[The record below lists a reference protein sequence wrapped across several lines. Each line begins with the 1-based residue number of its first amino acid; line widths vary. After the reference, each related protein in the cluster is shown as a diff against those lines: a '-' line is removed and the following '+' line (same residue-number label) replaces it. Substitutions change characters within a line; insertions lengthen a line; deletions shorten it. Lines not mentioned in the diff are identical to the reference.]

1 MAADEVVARVGAM
14 IRASEVRVSSQ
25 IATLLALAEA
35 GFDTTE
41 IELALEREAEALA
54 CLRRQQLHIDENK
67 SP

>member
-1 MAADEVVARVGAM
+1 MTADEVVARVGAL

-41 IELALEREAEALA
+41 VELALEREAEALA